1 MAIDK
6 TLDDILNTT
15 SKVKILRLF
24 ISRSGGFMA
33 SGSDVAKLVGL
44 TPPAAHASLKELY
57 DQDILHRDIVGKQ
70 HIYRL
75 NTEGRI
81 VNEIL
86 KPAFQKERSIKEDIK
101 DFLLK
106 KIKYYRVTTAIKSL
120 ILYGSLACG
129 ETHHTSDCDIAVV
142 VKDAEAK
149 KRIED
154 LFIEKISTEF
164 HRYFG
169 LSLDAYI
176 KTQTEFTSRLKKR
189 LSPVKSLMESYMVI
203 YGKDPVDYRYER

>member
-15 SKVKILRLF
+15 SKVKIIRLF
-24 ISRSGGFMA
+24 ISRDGEFIA

-44 TPPAAHASLKELY
+44 TPPAVHASLKELY

-106 KIKYYRVTTAIKSL
+106 KIKCYRATTAIKSL
-120 ILYGSLACG
+120 ILYGSLARG
-129 ETHHTSDCDIAVV
+129 ETHHTSDCDVAVV
-142 VKDAEAK
+142 VKDTQAK

-154 LFIEKISTEF
+154 LFIERISTEF
-164 HRYFG
+164 RKYFG

-176 KTQTEFTSRLKKR
+176 KTQTEFTNRLKKK
-189 LSPVKSLMESYMVI
+189 LSPVKNLMESYIVI
-203 YGKDPVDYRYER
+203 YGKDPINYR

>member
-1 MAIDK
+1 MAVDK

-15 SKVKILRLF
+15 SKVKIIRLF
-24 ISRSGGFMA
+24 ISRGGEFIA

-44 TPPAAHASLKELY
+44 TPPAVHASLKELY
-57 DQDILHRDIVGKQ
+57 GQDILRRDIVGKQ

-75 NTEGRI
+75 NTQGRI

-86 KPAFQKERSIKEDIK
+86 KPAFQKEHSIKEDIR

-106 KIKYYRVTTAIKSL
+106 KIKDYRAATAIKSL
-120 ILYGSLACG
+120 ILYGSLSRG

-142 VKDAEAK
+142 VRDAQAK

-164 HRYFG
+164 RGYFG

-176 KTQTEFTSRLKKR
+176 KTQGEFASRLKKR

-203 YGKDPVDYRYER
+203 YGKDPMDYR